1 MTLSKNLCCLCC
13 TSGPISAL
21 LSLPRRGYV
30 PGDIVPVAVEIEN
43 LSSRKIESASITLKM
58 VISVENHRYEK
69 NEKVFILLFNQIRR
83 EYPKRLLLTN
93 SYKFHFPLTQT
104 TNFHSRDESRTVSTQ
119 IDKITHGA
127 MPRGSTSAWTGEGI
141 PLPALPPSF
150 LFGCNIIDIQYKLE
164 VLRYVHVLENF

>member
-69 NEKVFILLFNQIRR
+69 KNEKVFILLFNQIRR
-83 EYPKRLLLTN
+83 EYLKEAS
-93 SYKFHFPLTQT
+93 SYQFL
-104 TNFHSRDESRTVSTQ
+104 
-119 IDKITHGA
+119 KI
-127 MPRGSTSAWTGEGI
+127 PF
-141 PLPALPPSF
+141 SF
-150 LFGCNIIDIQYKLE
+150 NADD
-164 VLRYVHVLENF
+164 